1 MRGYAGHPLS
11 AAFTAWISSLTVTS
25 PLPSVSI
32 AVQVS
37 SDALPKAMFTA
48 VIRLLTVTC
57 PSLSQSPAH
66 GAVTVH
72 AQAFPRT
79 QDLNLWRWCL
89 RVSDLDRLH
98 CHAPFYQCDCKWIV
112 GAIVAAHRE
121 CGAQGQNPA
130 LASNDNEG
138 SRLVS
143 DLEIGLSR
151 VEYNR
156 AELAVVLDD
165 QVAVG
170 VELDAGAVFQVES
183 PLLTY
188 NRVDPRVQEV
198 FGSESSAHQAQ
209 HDCQGKNGAEVRGL
223 RRAMR

>member
-72 AQAFPRT
+72 AQASAHVVAASLLHCWSQTPPEQHGPSVSQT
-79 QDLNLWRWCL
+79 QSSHAL
-89 RVSDLDRLH
+89 RVQ
-98 CHAPFYQCDCKWIV
+98 P
-112 GAIVAAHRE
+112 
-121 CGAQGQNPA
+121 P
-130 LASNDNEG
+130 G
-138 SRLVS
+138 SC
-143 DLEIGLSR
+143 
-151 VEYNR
+151 
-156 AELAVVLDD
+156 
-165 QVAVG
+165 
-170 VELDAGAVFQVES
+170 
-183 PLLTY
+183 T
-188 NRVDPRVQEV
+188 
-198 FGSESSAHQAQ
+198 
-209 HDCQGKNGAEVRGL
+209 
-223 RRAMR
+223 